1 MNLLKALA
9 EIRNP
14 FCDLL
19 VGGITLLGEET
30 FFTIVG
36 MVIFWCIN
44 KKWGYRFLLIG
55 LSGSIVTQLLKAIFL
70 IPRPWVLD
78 PEFQI
83 VESAREAAG
92 GYSFPS
98 GHTQSAVGVFGTL
111 AVWLRKKWLTV
122 VCIVLML
129 LVGFSRM
136 YLGVHTPL
144 DVGVGLICGVI
155 TVLGLTWLFEKTDSC
170 RKGKIGVGMGLL
182 ALAFI
187 YLLYM
192 YLAPVTER
200 NIAEFDAHA
209 VENAWKLLGTLSGL
223 LLAWWVDDRYTH
235 FNVKASWPVQILK
248 CVVGMLILVGVKSGL
263 KPVFNLLFD
272 GAYFTH
278 ALRYFIM
285 VCAGAILW
293 PMSFPF
299 WNRLAIGKTFV
310 KKV

>member
-14 FCDLL
+14 FCDML
-19 VGGITLLGEET
+19 VGGITLLGDET

-55 LSGSIVTQLLKAIFL
+55 LSGSVVNQLLKAIFL

-111 AVWLRKKWLTV
+111 AVWLKKKWLTI
-122 VCIVLML
+122 VCVIMIV

-144 DVGVGLICGVI
+144 DVGVGMACGAVM
-155 TVLGLTWLFEKTDSC
+155 VLGLSWLFEKADNC
-170 RKGKIGVGMGLL
+170 RKGKIAIGTGML
-182 ALAFI
+182 ALAI
-187 YLLYM
+187 AYLLYM

-209 VENAWKLLGTLSGL
+209 LENAWKLLGTMSGL
-223 LLAWWVDDRYTH
+223 LLAWWVDDRHIH
-235 FNVKASWPVQILK
+235 FDVKASWPIQLLK
-248 CVVGMLILVGVKSGL
+248 CGVGLVILVAVKSGL
-263 KPVFNLLFD
+263 KPVFNALFS
-272 GAYFTH
+272 GA
-278 ALRYFIM
+278 AIANAVRYFLM
-285 VCAGAILW
+285 VVAGAILW
-293 PMSFPF
+293 PMCFPCLS
-299 WNRLAIGKTFV
+299 RLDKR
-310 KKV
+310 